1 MARAS
6 DGPASSADL
15 GWRSKDL
22 TEITEHTTL
31 DTGAGKDFVPTALV
45 HELFGHWAQRYIVLL
60 GKWRCVGGS
69 LSGLPF
75 GRNWKGATENLG
87 SYSKKKLH
95 VGFANKQKFKPFV
108 LWKCEALARRPINP
122 PTVSFLFTIIHISS
136 SAGAWAFLL
145 LALFGEG
152 AQDWKMQL
160 TLVLSLLWVLRIK
173 AKAWGV
179 IGKQQKTLHTRGN
192 SCVCWIFLQTNHLPT
207 AARTHHRIRSPSIK
221 CSGT

>member
-1 MARAS
+1 MAWAS

-22 TEITEHTTL
+22 TEITENATL

-45 HELFGHWAQRYIVLL
+45 HELFGNWAQRYIVLL
-60 GKWRCVGGS
+60 GKWRWIGGGFS
-69 LSGLPF
+69 ELST

-95 VGFANKQKFKPFV
+95 VGNNNKKHT
-108 LWKCEALARRPINP
+108 LWKCETLARWPINP
-122 PTVSFLFTIIHISS
+122 PTVSFLFTIIHISG

-160 TLVLSLLWVLRIK
+160 TLRT
-173 AKAWGV
+173 V
-179 IGKQQKTLHTRGN
+179 IVVSSAH
-192 SCVCWIFLQTNHLPT
+192 
-207 AARTHHRIRSPSIK
+207 
-221 CSGT
+221 